1 MTERAPRAKS
11 LAVVRM
17 ASDSREAR
25 ILDGVDKWAG
35 YYRANPHRF
44 ANDYL
49 NVHLRLFQKILL
61 YMMNICNFFCY
72 IAARGQGKSW
82 LLAVFCCIR
91 CILYP
96 GTKICIASGTRS
108 QSINILEKI
117 KIELLPNSTL
127 LKNEIANLIISNTNA
142 YVDFKNGSSIKV
154 VTASDS
160 ARSNRANILLVDEFR
175 MVNKDT
181 IETVLRRFLTAP
193 RMPGYLHN
201 PKYAHLRERNKEVY
215 LSSAYFKSHWSYEK
229 VKDYAKNMVDD
240 SKRYFVCGLP
250 YQLSILEGLLDNDAV
265 ADEMS
270 EAGFNET
277 KWSMEMECL
286 WFGDVDG
293 TFFDFDTVSKNRKIP
308 FPMLP
313 DDVSIKLG
321 DAKKVRIL
329 PKQNGE
335 KRILS
340 VDLALMASNKN
351 KNDASA
357 IFINQLLP
365 TKAGRYMNNIV
376 YTESSEGA
384 HTADQALRVRKLYEM
399 YLCDY
404 IVIDVKGVGFG
415 VADSLVRDI
424 NDPETGE
431 VYPALSCCNNTEW
444 AARAPHGAEKALWVI
459 NATEKFNSECAILL
473 RDGFRAGRIR
483 LLISEYDGEVNLAS
497 QRGYGS
503 LDATDKLL
511 LQMPYVNTTLLINEL
526 INLQHDDS
534 GGFVKIYRK
543 SGIRKDRYSSLSYSY
558 WVACQ
563 LESKIRKRTSSMSTS
578 DKVFMFRAPK
588 IK

>member
-1 MTERAPRAKS
+1 M
-11 LAVVRM
+11 VRPM
-17 ASDSREAR
+17 IPESKEDR
-25 ILDGVDKWAG
+25 ILSGVEAWTSF
-35 YYRANPHRF
+35 YRANPHRF
-44 ANDYL
+44 AADYL
-49 NVHLRLFQKILL
+49 GVHLKLFQKILL
-61 YMMNICNFFCY
+61 FMMNICHFFCY

-82 LLAVFCCIR
+82 LLAVFCCVR

-96 GTKICIASGTRS
+96 GTKVCIASGTRG

-117 KIELLPNSTL
+117 KIELMPNSAY
-127 LKNEIANLIISNTNA
+127 LKNEISSITIQNTNA
-142 YVDFKNGSSIKV
+142 FVDFKNGSSIKV

-193 RMPGYLHN
+193 RMPGYLHDK
-201 PKYAHLRERNKEVY
+201 KYAHLKERNKEVY
-215 LSSAYFKSHWSYEK
+215 LSSAYFKSHWSYDK
-229 VKDYAKNMVDD
+229 VRDYAEKMLDD
-240 SKRYFVCGLP
+240 TKGYFVCGLP
-250 YQLSILEGLLDNDAV
+250 YQLSIREGLLDRDAV

-270 EAGFNET
+270 EASFNET

-286 WFGDVDG
+286 WFGDTDG
-293 TFFDFDTVSKNRKIP
+293 TFFDFDTVSRNRKIQY
-308 FPMLP
+308 PMLP
-313 DDVSIKLG
+313 DEIAAKLT
-321 DAKKVRIL
+321 DSKKLRIQ

-340 VDLALMASNKN
+340 VDLALMASTKN

-357 IFINQLLP
+357 IFIDQMLP
-365 TKAGRYMNNIV
+365 TRAGRYVNNIM

-384 HTADQALRVRKLYEM
+384 HTADQALRVRKLFDM
-399 YLCDY
+399 YSCDY

-424 NDPETGE
+424 SDPESGE
-431 VYPALSCCNNTEW
+431 VYPALSCCNNPEW
-444 AARAPHGAEKALWVI
+444 AARCTSHGAEKALWVV

-473 RDGFRAGRIR
+473 RDGFRSGKIR
-483 LLISEYDGEVNLAS
+483 LLTTEYDGEASLAALK
-497 QRGYGS
+497 GYGS
-503 LDATDKLL
+503 LEASDKLA
-511 LQMPYVNTTLLINEL
+511 LQMPYINTTLLINEL
-526 INLQHDDS
+526 INLQHDESS
-534 GGFVKIYRK
+534 GMVKIYRK
-543 SGIRKDRYSSLSYSY
+543 NGVRKDRYSSLSYCY

-563 LESKIRKRTSSMSTS
+563 MESKLQRKSSFAAEN

>member
-1 MTERAPRAKS
+1 MT
-11 LAVVRM
+11 
-17 ASDSREAR
+17 SDTREGR
-25 ILDGVDKWAG
+25 ILLGVDIWAG
-35 YYRANPHRF
+35 FYRANPHRF
-44 ANDYL
+44 AADYL
-49 NVHLRLFQKILL
+49 NVRLRLFQKILL
-61 YMMNICNFFCY
+61 FMMNICNFFCY

-82 LLAVFCCIR
+82 LLAVFCCVR

-96 GTKICIASGTRS
+96 GTKVCIASGTRG
-108 QSINILEKI
+108 QSVNILEKI
-117 KIELLPNSTL
+117 KIELIPNSVY
-127 LKNEIANLIISNTNA
+127 LKNEIANLVISNTNA
-142 YVDFKNGSSIKV
+142 YIDFKNGSSIKV

-193 RMPGYLHN
+193 RMPGYLHDK
-201 PKYAHLRERNKEVY
+201 KYAHLKERNKEVY
-215 LSSAYFKSHWSYEK
+215 LSSAYFKSHWSFDK
-229 VKDYAKNMVDD
+229 VKDYAKNMLDD
-240 SKRYFVCGLP
+240 TKRYFVCGLP
-250 YQLSILEGLLDNDAV
+250 YQLSIQEGLLDNNAV

-286 WFGDVDG
+286 WFGDTDG
-293 TFFDFDTVSKNRKIP
+293 TFFDFDTVSKNRKIQY
-308 FPMLP
+308 PMLP
-313 DDVSIKLG
+313 DEVAAILSDT
-321 DAKKVRIL
+321 KKVRIL

-340 VDLALMASNKN
+340 VDLALMASTKN

-399 YLCDY
+399 YSCDY

-431 VYPALSCCNNTEW
+431 VYPALSCCNNAEW
-444 AARAPHGAEKALWVI
+444 AARCTTHGADKALWVV
-459 NATEKFNSECAILL
+459 NATDKFNSECAILL

-483 LLISEYDGEVNLAS
+483 LLVTEYDGETSLAS
-497 QRGYGS
+497 LKGYGS
-503 LDATDKLL
+503 LDASDKLT
-511 LQMPYVNTTLLINEL
+511 LQMPYINTTLLINEL
-526 INLQHDDS
+526 INLQHDESS
-534 GGFVKIYRK
+534 GLVKIFRK
-543 SGIRKDRYSSLSYSY
+543 NGVRKDRYSSLSYSY

-563 LESKIRKRTSSMSTS
+563 LESKIRKKNNFVS
-578 DKVFMFRAPK
+578 DSDRVFMFRAPK